1 MKLSFFHRKMFS
13 PAHRTLV
20 DIANVVHL
28 DPTTVQVSGCVIPQ
42 KGHQQ
47 MAESHPQLLALFLS
61 FVASNFESLETVI
74 RREQTDPYIS
84 LPKFAGLDRLPD
96 ASLEDPMSLS
106 YMISSL
112 MGQGEPQQRM
122 LVWLG
127 RGCST
132 FEVQTEPYQQNYG
145 FGNHWDTCS
154 IFFFLDQ
161 FIKS

>member
-1 MKLSFFHRKMFS
+1 
-13 PAHRTLV
+13 
-20 DIANVVHL
+20 
-28 DPTTVQVSGCVIPQ
+28 
-42 KGHQQ
+42 
-47 MAESHPQLLALFLS
+47 MAENHPQLLALTRRVRYESRQKWTQCCRSFFVFLS
-61 FVASNFESLETVI
+61 FVASDFESLETVI

-127 RGCST
+127 RGGST

-145 FGNHWDTCS
+145 FRHHWDTCS